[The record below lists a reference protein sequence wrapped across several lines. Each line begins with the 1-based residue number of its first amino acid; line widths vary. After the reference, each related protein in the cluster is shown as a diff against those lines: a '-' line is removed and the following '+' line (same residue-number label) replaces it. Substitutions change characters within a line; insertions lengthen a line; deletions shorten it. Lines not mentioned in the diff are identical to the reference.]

1 MVKVNKENER
11 FNDFFPMF
19 PFDVSSMKTENQS
32 FSLGRTLG
40 KTWINTSI
48 ECEAYIK
55 DIRALQ
61 CQGAN

>member
-1 MVKVNKENER
+1 
-11 FNDFFPMF
+11 MF
-19 PFDVSSMKTENQS
+19 PFDVSSMKTENQR

-40 KTWINTSI
+40 KKWINTSI